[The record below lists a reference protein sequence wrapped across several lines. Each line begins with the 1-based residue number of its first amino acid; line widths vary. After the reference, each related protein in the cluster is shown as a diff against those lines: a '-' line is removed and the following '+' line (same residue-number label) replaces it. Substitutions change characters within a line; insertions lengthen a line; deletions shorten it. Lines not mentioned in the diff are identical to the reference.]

1 MGELKFEWDSH
12 KDKRNQRLH
21 GIAFED
27 AQYVFKDPGKIIIPD
42 IADSKDNEER
52 WNVIG
57 IVDQVLFVVY
67 AEKNDI
73 IRIISA
79 RIATKKEREIY
90 HGSNV
95 NA

>member
-1 MGELKFEWDSH
+1 MRELTFQWDTN
-12 KDKRNQRLH
+12 KDKHNQRLH

-27 AQYVFKDPGKIIIPD
+27 AKYVFKDPHKIVIPD
-42 IADSKDNEER
+42 ITHSKDNEER

-67 AEKNDI
+67 VEENDH

-79 RIATKKEREIY
+79 RIATKKEREVY
-90 HGSNV
+90 HVSNIDT
-95 NA
+95 